1 MWFYVVEDATGRLLS
16 ETDQEVAAG
25 SGRSVVSRPERADSS
40 VMWDEVSRAF
50 IPRPPKV
57 LVDRIADLE
66 GDSVLSAVWTRLTTA
81 QRTALR
87 NRLGALLGSQRLR
100 GSGEPVNLP

>member
-16 ETDQEVAAG
+16 ETDQEVIPG
-25 SGRSVVSRPERADSS
+25 SGRSVVSRAVRADAS

-50 IPRPPKV
+50 VARPAKV
-57 LVDRIADLE
+57 LVDRLTDLDN
-66 GDSVLSAVWTRLTTA
+66 DSALSAVWTRLTTA

-87 NRLGALLGSQRLR
+87 NRLIALLGSQRMR
-100 GSGEPVNLP
+100 GPGEPVNLP